1 MSDLH
6 RIYAVQAVRA
16 FVYGFGSVLLGA
28 SLEDAG
34 FSGLEV
40 GLIFAA
46 LLAGSGLVSLTLV
59 RRADRLGRRRLYVV
73 LLAAMGVS
81 GTIFALTDSFPLLVL
96 AALTGTLSVEVV
108 ESGPFTSVE
117 QGMLPAVSGSTQG
130 SAGTARAF
138 GAYNAIAALLGS
150 AGALAAGG
158 PDVLRQLIPRTP
170 QGQRWLLVYPLAA
183 AVALS
188 IARRLSPAVE
198 AGPVLDTGPALR
210 QSRKP
215 VLRLA
220 ALFAVDSFAGGFV
233 VQSFVVFWF
242 AREYGASTQLMGTV
256 LAATGLLQAG
266 SFVLAPKLAL
276 RFGLLNTMVFT
287 HLPSNLFLALI
298 PLAPNLP
305 TALTFLLLRFP
316 LSQMDVPTRQ
326 AYLALLAGPQEL
338 AAAASVTNA
347 ARTAVRPLSAPIA
360 GAATGSSVSGL
371 PFFLAG
377 GLKAVYDLA
386 LYFSFR
392 RLPVDE
398 RSPAQLS
405 SRARKAT

>member
-1 MSDLH
+1 VSDLH

-34 FSGLEV
+34 FSGFQV

-46 LLAGSGLVSLTLV
+46 LLAGSALVSLTLV
-59 RRADRLGRRRLYVV
+59 RRADRLGRRRLYMG
-73 LLAAMGVS
+73 LLAGMGVS
-81 GTIFALTDSFPLLVL
+81 GAIFALTDSFPLLVL

-117 QGMLPAVSGSTQG
+117 QGMLPAAAEGIGGSP
-130 SAGTARAF
+130 GTARAF

-158 PDVLRQLIPRTP
+158 PEVLRQLLPRAP
-170 QGQRWLLVYPLAA
+170 VGQRWLLVYPLAA
-183 AVALS
+183 AAALML
-188 IARRLSPAVE
+188 ARGLSPAVE
-198 AGPVLDTGPALR
+198 ADPVLEPGPALR
-210 QSRKP
+210 RSRKP

-220 ALFAVDSFAGGFV
+220 GLFAVDSFAGGFV

-242 AREYGASTQLMGTV
+242 AREYGASTQLMGAV
-256 LAATGLLQAG
+256 LAGTGLFQAA
-266 SFVLAPKLAL
+266 SFVLAPRLAL

-287 HLPSNLFLALI
+287 HLPSNVVLALI

-305 TALTFLLLRFP
+305 TALTLLLLRFP

-360 GAATGSSVSGL
+360 GAATGTSVSGL

-377 GLKAVYDLA
+377 GLKAAYDLA
-386 LYFSFR
+386 LYLSFR
-392 RLPVDE
+392 RIPIEAHRIEQRLTPPPRE
-398 RSPAQLS
+398 
-405 SRARKAT
+405 